1 MFLMMKQIVFFLSLL
16 LATSFCLLADEAN
29 QIRIEQVI
37 HGGTH
42 FDFPVPAVEPD
53 VYYDDDNQEIIIVGT
68 GNATYY
74 NVVIESVTDWNVSIS
89 TQVNGYY
96 DTIDISSLPADEY
109 SITITTQWNDTF
121 VGYFEIE

>member
-1 MFLMMKQIVFFLSLL
+1 MKKTIILMFYIVA
-16 LATSFCLLADEAN
+16 ATNICMFADR
-29 QIRIEQVI
+29 QPIVI
-37 HGGTH
+37 HNGGAVGDH
-42 FDFPVPAVEPD
+42 YNFPVPVVEPE

-68 GNATYY
+68 GNASYY

-109 SITITTQWNDTF
+109 SISITTQWNDTF